1 MSEDEAK
8 RLARKLSSQMVGCD
22 MPTCMT
28 ALCEII
34 AVCLLLLEEQH
45 GKPREESIAML
56 MAQALE
62 LAEGMTLDSTA
73 KWSAKDEV
81 AAVEARIAALPTKPV
96 KRGASPWG
104 EVR

>member
-1 MSEDEAK
+1 MSEREAK
-8 RLARKLSSQMVGCD
+8 RLAQKLSSQMVGCD

-28 ALCEII
+28 ALCEVF

-45 GKPREESIAML
+45 GQPREVSMAML

-62 LAEGMTLDSTA
+62 LAEGMTIERGPQ
-73 KWSAKDEV
+73 DEV